1 MDNHDKVEGY
11 LLHCGLA
18 YDTVE
23 PGLWIL
29 HNDMDHVDNI
39 VVQHAPPIIVFRV
52 KLMDAPSDP
61 AARAALFGELLTL
74 NASEMVCGAY
84 GLEGDAIIA
93 TETLQSQNLDDNEF
107 QAALEG
113 LTLGITEHYERLK
126 VYHQAGASNDASND

>member
-1 MDNHDKVEGY
+1 MDNHEKVEGY
-11 LLHCGLA
+11 LLQCHLA

-29 HNDMDHVDNI
+29 HNAMDHVDNI

-52 KLMDAPSDP
+52 KLMDAPTDQ
-61 AARAALFGELLTL
+61 AARCELFGALLEL

-84 GLEGDAIIA
+84 GLEGNAIIA
-93 TETLQSQNLDDNEF
+93 TETLQSENLDQNEF

-126 VYHQAGASNDASND
+126 VYHQASSDSDDSRD